1 MNNPA
6 TLCDERFTTRRIRPS
21 ISQWHPGLAVFGAM
35 VIGLYVL
42 RKRGTPQGR
51 GFLQVSVGTPEEK
64 HVSNMQING
73 YLNPTYAYFETDA
86 K

>member
-1 MNNPA
+1 M
-6 TLCDERFTTRRIRPS
+6 RREVYHKENKTIY
-21 ISQWHPGLAVFGAM
+21 ITMAFAGLAVFGAM